1 MTRKIWEGMHDYQ
14 GRVRAK
20 MEVYRL
26 VYYGGVEHKIRKEV
40 WPYLLGHYAF
50 NSTPEERTQL
60 DDTCKRYYETTM
72 GEWLAAEAVVRQRE
86 KERTARAMAKLSA
99 EQAFLDANAN
109 VFSGNGHVLLPNG
122 SAQLEDLD
130 EPDLEGD
137 NDDVFDD
144 NDFSDISEP
153 EEFRE
158 VSVQVHRPEEFR
170 PEPLEEEEQQQQA
183 EVLLEFQN
191 IDDMEP
197 LRLQENCFADS
208 EAEAEAEA
216 ELGLAMDGSGN
227 VLMLSIK
234 SSPSTS
240 SYETVGNEFADLA
253 DAKALDEKEQNEEV
267 EGADAGQLSKFH
279 SADDVRLDEQ
289 HPIIIEAASLEDI
302 MQADDDEFSEELTSR
317 RASSVNDDE
326 AIAVALDAL
335 QEPKSN
341 CVSPASSNGQLHS
354 EGTLEKFT
362 ANLERIEKDV
372 LRCDRNYWYFTNE
385 NNLDKLRNVI
395 TTYVWE
401 HQEPGYMQ
409 GMCDLL
415 APLLVILDDE
425 ALTYSCFNHF
435 MERMIDNFPNT
446 GLMDLHFAN
455 IRWV

>member
-1 MTRKIWEGMHDYQ
+1 
-14 GRVRAK
+14 

-137 NDDVFDD
+137 NDVFDD
-144 NDFSDISEP
+144 DNDYSDISEP

-170 PEPLEEEEQQQQA
+170 PDPVEVELPERKQKAEQ
-183 EVLLEFQN
+183 VLLEFQN

-208 EAEAEAEA
+208 EAEGD
-216 ELGLAMDGSGN
+216 LGLALDGSGN

-253 DAKALDEKEQNEEV
+253 DAKALDEKERDAEDA
-267 EGADAGQLSKFH
+267 EGAYAEAEAELYACGQLSKFH

-362 ANLERIEKDV
+362 DNLERIEKDV
-372 LRCDRNYWYFTNE
+372 LRCDRHYWYFTNE
-385 NNLDKLRNVI
+385 NLDKLRNVI

-401 HQEPGYMQ
+401 HQDPGYMQ

-425 ALTYSCFNHF
+425 ALTYSCFCQF
-435 MERMIDNFPNT
+435 MDRMVLNFPNN
-446 GLMDLHFAN
+446 GIMDLHFAN